1 VCGPRA
7 RATSPAGL
15 FFVGAA
21 VPYTTDTDIRDSVA
35 GALGLGTG
43 SSLPTHWTARLITTA
58 NNRGYYALRSVM
70 LGRGYSAAQLDA
82 WERAEDWNDRLGVLY
97 AFLEARKSGAQIG
110 GNLDQ
115 ELKDA
120 LAELKG
126 DAVVIAGEVV
136 APAGVAPGVIG
147 FGDDA
152 TAEDRFILG
161 TADGEGTFQLPDGS
175 TRL

>member
-1 VCGPRA
+1 MA
-7 RATSPAGL
+7 
-15 FFVGAA
+15 
-21 VPYTTDTDIRDSVA
+21 YTTDTDIRDSVA

-43 SSLPTHWTARLITTA
+43 SSLPTHWTARLITIA
-58 NNRGYYALRSVM
+58 NARGYYTLRSVM
-70 LGRGYSAAQLDA
+70 LGRGYSSAQIDA
-82 WERAEDWNDRLGVLY
+82 WERATDWNDRLGVLY

-126 DAVVIAGEVV
+126 DSVVVGGVV
-136 APAGVAPGVIG
+136 VEPAGVAPGVIG
-147 FGDDA
+147 FGEDVTA
-152 TAEDRFILG
+152 TDRFLLG
-161 TADGEGTFQLPDGS
+161 DADGTGLFQIPDEA